1 MTQTAVL
8 VENWTQWDGQV
19 VAGVFLLRKYL
30 GGSSQSAVYLTDD
43 PGGAEG
49 DRAAIKLIP
58 ADPQHADAQLGLWK
72 RAAELSHPQL
82 LRLLHM
88 GRCELDGVRLL
99 YVVMELAD
107 ENLSE
112 ILPHRALAAEE
123 ISAMLPAVLD
133 ALAYIHKQGFAHAAL
148 KPANIMAVGEQV
160 KIASDR
166 LVTVGERSYASL
178 TPSSY
183 DPPEAERGVISGAGA
198 ISTAGDV
205 WSLGVTLVE
214 ALTQTI
220 PPREWGPAE
229 GPPLPADLPQPFHD
243 IARQSLRREAKK
255 RWSLAQIAARMK
267 QPAGAAAPME
277 TLKPSAAA
285 ESQTGHKSGRYRL
298 PVTMAAVLLVMV
310 FAGARWLQRGASAAP
325 VMSSVPS
332 LAPPLAPTPALQIA
346 PSVTPKPP
354 APEAIAAVTPRPA
367 PSVAQTHPPALDA
380 PVDAGEVPAA
390 VLTRVLP
397 DIPEAAR
404 DTIQGTIRI
413 AIRVDVDSSGKVS
426 MGTFDLQGPSGY
438 FADLAMRAAKQWK
451 FDPDARH
458 VPGEWLVRFK
468 ITRTAT
474 NVFADPGNP

>member
-19 VAGVFLLRKYL
+19 VAGVFPLRSYL

-43 PGGAEG
+43 PGGGEG
-49 DRAAIKLIP
+49 ARAAIKLIP

-82 LRLLHM
+82 LRLLDM
-88 GRCELDGVRLL
+88 GRCELDGVPLL

-112 ILPHRALAAEE
+112 ILPHRALATEE
-123 ISAMLPAVLD
+123 INAMLPSVLD
-133 ALAYIHKQGFAHAAL
+133 ALAYVHEQGFAHAAI
-148 KPANIMAVGEQV
+148 KPGNIMAVGEQV
-160 KIASDR
+160 KISSDR

-178 TPSSY
+178 THSSY
-183 DPPEAERGVISGAGA
+183 DPPEATRGVISPAGA
-198 ISTAGDV
+198 ISQAGDV

-214 ALTQTI
+214 ALTQTM
-220 PPREWGPAE
+220 PPPEWGPAE

-285 ESQTGHKSGRYRL
+285 ESQRGQKSGRYTL
-298 PVTMAAVLLVMV
+298 PVTMAAILLAMV
-310 FAGARWLQRGASAAP
+310 FVGARWSQRGASAAP
-325 VMSSVPS
+325 VTASAPS
-332 LAPPLAPTPALQIA
+332 LAPPPAPAPTLQIA
-346 PSVTPKPP
+346 PGVTPKPG
-354 APEAIAAVTPRPA
+354 APEAQVAATPRPA

-380 PVDAGEVPAA
+380 PEDAGAVPAA
-390 VLTRVLP
+390 VLTHVLP

-404 DTIQGTIRI
+404 ETIQGTVRI
-413 AIRVDVDSSGKVS
+413 AIRADVDASGNVT
-426 MGTFDLQGPSGY
+426 MGGFDLQGPSGY
-438 FADLAMRAAKQWK
+438 FADRAMRAAKQWK
-451 FDPDARH
+451 FDPAAGH
-458 VPGEWLVRFK
+458 VPGEWLLRFK
-468 ITRTAT
+468 ITRSAT
-474 NVFADPGNP
+474 NVFADPAY